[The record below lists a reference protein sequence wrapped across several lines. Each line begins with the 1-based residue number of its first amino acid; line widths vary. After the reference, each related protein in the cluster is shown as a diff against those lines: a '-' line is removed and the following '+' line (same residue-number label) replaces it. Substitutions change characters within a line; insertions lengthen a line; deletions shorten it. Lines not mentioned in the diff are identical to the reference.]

1 MTAHRQ
7 QIENSSRNKIAKSK
21 HTGLPS
27 QVVRAAL
34 EPYGVA
40 LTDAQIDAVQSY
52 TGLLLLWNQKVGLTS
67 ITDPREILERHF
79 GESMFAAGVVPI
91 HHGRLADVG
100 SGAGFPGLAIKL
112 LCPELHVL
120 LIEANAKKAA
130 FLAEVKRSL
139 QLTGVEIVR
148 SRLEELRIRS
158 PYADFVSARALGSF
172 HRLLRWSRGALA
184 PNGRI
189 LLWLGA
195 DDAMKISMSSGWTW
209 REPIPIPG
217 SRRRVLL
224 VGAPTSE

>member
-1 MTAHRQ
+1 MSARRQ
-7 QIENSSRNKIAKSK
+7 QIENNKRNIIAKSK
-21 HTGLPS
+21 QTRLTG
-27 QVVRAAL
+27 QVVRSAL
-34 EPYGVA
+34 ERYGVA
-40 LTDAQIDAVQSY
+40 LTDAQIYAIQRYVF
-52 TGLLLLWNQKVGLTS
+52 LLLLWNQKVGLTS
-67 ITDPREILERHF
+67 ITDPREIIERHF

-112 LCPELHVL
+112 ACPDLYVI
-120 LIEANAKKAA
+120 LIEANAKKTA

-148 SRLEELRIRS
+148 SRLEELRVRS

-217 SRRRVLL
+217 SQRRVLL

>member
-1 MTAHRQ
+1 
-7 QIENSSRNKIAKSK
+7 
-21 HTGLPS
+21 LPGHVIRS
-27 QVVRAAL
+27 AL

-40 LTDAQIDAVQSY
+40 LTGAQIDAIRRY
-52 TGLLLLWNQKVGLTS
+52 IGLLLLWNQKVNMTS

-100 SGAGFPGLAIKL
+100 SGAGFPALAIKL
-112 LCPELHVL
+112 VCPDLHVI
-120 LIEANAKKAA
+120 LIEANGKKAA
-130 FLAEVKRSL
+130 FLGDIKRL
-139 QLTGVEIVR
+139 LDLAGVEIVR
-148 SRLEELRIRS
+148 SRLEELQAGS

-172 HRLLRWSRGALA
+172 QRLLRWSRGALRE
-184 PNGRI
+184 NGRI

-195 DDAMKISMSSGWTW
+195 DDALKISKKKGWIW
-209 REPIPIPG
+209 QELIPIPR